1 MLQSAMHSSSMPLAC
16 KETEQSAEVHWPPA
30 LLVPHILEE
39 TVEVPNAFKCPIT
52 LTVMREAAV
61 TREGTFCVGT
71 SCACADM

>member
-1 MLQSAMHSSSMPLAC
+1 MLHSSMHSNSMPLARR
-16 KETEQSAEVHWPPA
+16 ETEQSAEVHWPPP
-30 LLVPHILEE
+30 LVVPDILEE